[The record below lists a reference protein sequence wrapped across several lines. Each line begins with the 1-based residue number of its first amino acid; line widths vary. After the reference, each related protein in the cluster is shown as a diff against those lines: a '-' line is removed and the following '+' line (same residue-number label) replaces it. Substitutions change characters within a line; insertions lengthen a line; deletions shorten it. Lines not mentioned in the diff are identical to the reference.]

1 MRLIEIDSRE
11 KPKAITSIIKYFDEH
26 EIQYVTNKLL
36 FGDYRDYN
44 KPGIVVDRKHNIAEL
59 AMNCTRE
66 HERFRRELERARQAG
81 AKLYILVEQNHYSSN
96 KERIKVEKPIDLIRW
111 QSPYS
116 VVRGEKIFRVLV
128 GWMREFPLE
137 VIFCDRRQTGRKI
150 VQIIYGNGDEN
161 A

>member
-1 MRLIEIDSRE
+1 MFIVEDTRQQAGRHEA
-11 KPKAITSIIKYFDEH
+11 KHKAWAAHGDTITRCA
-26 EIQYVTNKLL
+26 LPC
-36 FGDYRDYN
+36 GDYALFPR
-44 KPGIVVDRKHNIAEL
+44 VSVDSKASMQEIAQNIGG
-59 AMNCTRE
+59 TTKE

-96 KERIKVEKPIDLIRW
+96 KERSKVEKPIDLIRW

-150 VQIIYGNGDEN
+150 VQIIYGEDNE
-161 A
+161 